1 MQGIDLN
8 MNIVFNVPHA
18 ANKIAATEQSA
29 LPEISQI
36 IGNSPRVASPTG
48 DKARKVARVTAFLI
62 SRDDA
67 GETGNN
73 AVNRIVWIPPSTPR
87 DGQMRVKKHRNDGR
101 KIRDSPERR
110 ALE

>member
-1 MQGIDLN
+1 MRGIDLN
-8 MNIVFNVPHA
+8 INMVFNLSHA
-18 ANKIAATEQSA
+18 ANKAATEQSA

-67 GETGNN
+67 GETGNK
-73 AVNRIVWIPPSTPR
+73 AVNRIV
-87 DGQMRVKKHRNDGR
+87 
-101 KIRDSPERR
+101 
-110 ALE
+110 